1 MSYFSCKGT
10 IKRVKCKINTD
21 LFSFSSVS
29 TLETCLKGSAFFDFS
44 QEMMK
49 YCDFYTFYLV
59 LSNKIG
65 TFAAENGTGSVTYP
79 LFLFL

>member
-1 MSYFSCKGT
+1 MKCLILGT
-10 IKRVKCKINTD
+10 KVLI
-21 LFSFSSVS
+21 
-29 TLETCLKGSAFFDFS
+29 FFDLS

-65 TFAAENGTGSVTYP
+65 NFAAENGTGSSRFS
-79 LFLFL
+79 LFLFLKEC

>member
-1 MSYFSCKGT
+1 MHINKLINLFYFY
-10 IKRVKCKINTD
+10 
-21 LFSFSSVS
+21 
-29 TLETCLKGSAFFDFS
+29 A
-44 QEMMK
+44 
-49 YCDFYTFYLV
+49 FYLV